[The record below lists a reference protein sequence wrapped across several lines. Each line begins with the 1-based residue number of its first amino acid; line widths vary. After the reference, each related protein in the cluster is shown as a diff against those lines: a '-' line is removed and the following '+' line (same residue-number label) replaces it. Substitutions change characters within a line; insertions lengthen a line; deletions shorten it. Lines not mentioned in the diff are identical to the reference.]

1 MEFLTSKDVGRAVTA
16 ALSQATRI
24 RIASAFF
31 CPGTDTLALLN
42 AAKNLTLVISEE
54 FTINDPQKLEQL
66 STAVKRS
73 VPPDS
78 KDGKLHAK
86 VLLADMPDGS
96 SWALIGSANL
106 TEQGLFFNQEACIA
120 LSSSEP
126 EDRTVIGEAQSWFAA
141 LLARSQP
148 IDACLHGQKRFSD
161 GLFITAKIPEID
173 DSKAARP

>member
-1 MEFLTSKDVGRAVTA
+1 M
-16 ALSQATRI
+16 
-24 RIASAFF
+24 
-31 CPGTDTLALLN
+31 
-42 AAKNLTLVISEE
+42 ISEE

-126 EDRTVIGEAQSWFAA
+126 EVER
-141 LLARSQP
+141 
-148 IDACLHGQKRFSD
+148 
-161 GLFITAKIPEID
+161 
-173 DSKAARP
+173 